1 MSQLRYRPDVDGLR
15 AAAVAGVLFF
25 HAGVPLISG
34 GFAGVDIFFVIS
46 GYLITS
52 LLFLELDR
60 TGRIDFVNFWARR
73 TRRIL
78 PSALLVVVA
87 TVAGAYVLTS
97 SLAFYYTAR
106 DAIYAA
112 LYVINWQQLA
122 ASLDYF
128 NEEGGGLFLHY
139 WSLAVEEQFYLFL
152 TLVFALAL
160 GSWRFISRKG
170 PWTSGHVAVALL
182 AVLGILSFIA
192 NIVLAPEAQPVAF
205 FGTHA
210 RIWELCLGSGVALL
224 ERRGWRPRTELRSA
238 MAWLGVA
245 AIAFTF
251 LAYDAEKIAY
261 PGIYAVLPTLGAAL
275 LILAG
280 VNASDMGL
288 PIPLRLGAAL
298 IPVAIGKLSY
308 ALYLWHW
315 PVFEL
320 YQTYFGSWT
329 KLDRAIAL
337 GATLLLSIASHVL
350 VENPIRFSKGLS
362 ARPLQ
367 GLGAALAVT
376 LLIVVSAES
385 LGREAGR
392 RNIVL
397 PNGVAFAPKQVKRDR
412 ASPYRDDCHVG
423 LRATNYASCIYA
435 KRNSPHRLFLIGDSH
450 ALQWF
455 PAVEGFAEKYD
466 LALYSRTK
474 SDCMVAEVS
483 VFSRRLGRIYHECDQ
498 WRARVLEEIER
509 IRPEMVII
517 GLSSTRQAPVR
528 PGTSDQWTGAERLAV
543 FAEVER
549 KMIKRIAATGAQL
562 VMIADTPTLPADPL
576 DCLVESGGST
586 WRCRWPEQETLPRN
600 GFPWS
605 FKPDKPPPGVTV
617 IDFSDQLCWNGYC
630 YAANETHVIMRDTHH
645 VTAAFS
651 ATLSDVLE
659 QRLAGVLRV
668 PIAGRNIE

>member
-1 MSQLRYRPDVDGLR
+1 
-15 AAAVAGVLFF
+15 
-25 HAGVPLISG
+25 
-34 GFAGVDIFFVIS
+34 
-46 GYLITS
+46 
-52 LLFLELDR
+52 
-60 TGRIDFVNFWARR
+60 
-73 TRRIL
+73 
-78 PSALLVVVA
+78 
-87 TVAGAYVLTS
+87 
-97 SLAFYYTAR
+97 
-106 DAIYAA
+106 
-112 LYVINWQQLA
+112 
-122 ASLDYF
+122 
-128 NEEGGGLFLHY
+128 
-139 WSLAVEEQFYLFL
+139 
-152 TLVFALAL
+152 
-160 GSWRFISRKG
+160 
-170 PWTSGHVAVALL
+170 
-182 AVLGILSFIA
+182 
-192 NIVLAPEAQPVAF
+192 
-205 FGTHA
+205 
-210 RIWELCLGSGVALL
+210 
-224 ERRGWRPRTELRSA
+224 
-238 MAWLGVA
+238 
-245 AIAFTF
+245 
-251 LAYDAEKIAY
+251 
-261 PGIYAVLPTLGAAL
+261 
-275 LILAG
+275 
-280 VNASDMGL
+280 MGL

-528 PGTSDQWTGAERLAV
+528 PGTSDQWTGAEKLAV